1 MPSDLLGVR
10 VEEERDALLK
20 SPPRR
25 RPAPEPTPPSPE
37 THPEE
42 TSPAG
47 ADYPAPT
54 SDPTTTTNEATDDDP
69 STSPDPP
76 EEPASPRPAD
86 VPEEPAA
93 VPDPV
98 GRATA
103 YDELEASARGGL
115 DPASIEAAASK
126 YSIDERTAHAT
137 PLPYDVPNGVRLL
150 CTGIEGPDGGDAL
163 RDALAHVC
171 DAVIEALP
179 TGWVTHRNPP
189 RSYHTTV
196 FHTGHPSDPR
206 PPKDPYDLAFE
217 VREATQLVGHTP
229 RIPVIVD
236 RVVMASSGVL
246 LALLTHPGG
255 GESPTDDLR
264 LRCRERWPGAPARQA
279 TYVMHVSLCRV
290 LRTTPACDERDWS
303 EVLGRVREAS
313 NAVKGKTAT
322 LTTVWHVQERTQMTC
337 GDVEAGCVVK
347 RMMLGKDL
355 K

>member
-1 MPSDLLGVR
+1 MPD
-10 VEEERDALLK
+10 
-20 SPPRR
+20 
-25 RPAPEPTPPSPE
+25 
-37 THPEE
+37 H
-42 TSPAG
+42 
-47 ADYPAPT
+47 
-54 SDPTTTTNEATDDDP
+54 
-69 STSPDPP
+69 
-76 EEPASPRPAD
+76 
-86 VPEEPAA
+86 
-93 VPDPV
+93 V

-115 DPASIEAAASK
+115 DPASIEAAGSK
-126 YSIDERTAHAT
+126 YSIDERTARAT

-150 CTGIEGPDGGDAL
+150 CIGIEGPDGGDAL

-171 DAVIEALP
+171 DTVIEALP

-246 LALLTHPGG
+246 LVLLTHPGG

>member
-1 MPSDLLGVR
+1 MSRAARRALLAVLAAAARAEEPPVQPHKLRWNANLLGQSASEDR
-10 VEEERDALLK
+10 PGYSLEQWLEAE
-20 SPPRR
+20 PPYWRLAWGDEFEDCPGGKPD
-25 RPAPEPTPPSPE
+25 PAKWEHEYGYIRNHELQFYTPSASKCDGGVL
-37 THPEE
+37 TI
-42 TSPAG
+42 
-47 ADYPAPT
+47 T
-54 SDPTTTTNEATDDDP
+54 SDH
-69 STSPDPP
+69 
-76 EEPASPRPAD
+76 
-86 VPEEPAA
+86 
-93 VPDPV
+93 
-98 GRATA
+98 
-103 YDELEASARGGL
+103 
-115 DPASIEAAASK
+115 
-126 YSIDERTAHAT
+126 HAT

-150 CTGIEGPDGGDAL
+150 CIGIEGPDGGDAL

-171 DAVIEALP
+171 DTVIEALP

-246 LALLTHPGG
+246 LALLTQPGG

-279 TYVMHVSLCRV
+279 TYAMHVSLCRV
-290 LRTTPACDERDWS
+290 LRTTPACDEREWS

>member
-47 ADYPAPT
+47 GDSPAPT
-54 SDPTTTTNEATDDDP
+54 SDPTTTNEATDDDP
-69 STSPDPP
+69 STSPAPP

-86 VPEEPAA
+86 VPAEEPAA
-93 VPDPV
+93 MPDHV

-171 DAVIEALP
+171 DTVIEALP

-246 LALLTHPGG
+246 LALLTQPGG

-347 RMMLGKDL
+347 RLVLGKDL
-355 K
+355 R